1 MDSFSDRLFEYAAHH
16 SSAEPQ
22 LLAQLRKET
31 YQKILQPRMLSGP
44 LQGRLLS
51 ILSKMTQPNRIL
63 ELGTFTGYATLCLA
77 EGLEQ
82 NGEIHTIDK
91 NEELVD
97 FQNKYFEA
105 SGKAR
110 QIHSYLGEALHILPT
125 ITGTFDLIFID
136 ADKINTVNYFHACID
151 RLRKGGLLLTDNVLW
166 SGKVFD
172 GTKNGD
178 KETAAI
184 KDFNELA
191 ATDSRVETVFLPL
204 RDGLTLS
211 RKI

>member
-1 MDSFSDRLFEYAAHH
+1 MDPFSDRLFNYASLH
-16 SSAEPQ
+16 STDEPK
-22 LLAQLRKET
+22 LLAQLRRET
-31 YQKILQPRMLSGP
+31 HQKVLQPRMLSGA
-44 LQGRLLS
+44 LQGRFLS
-51 ILSKMTQPNRIL
+51 ILSKITQPNRIL

-77 EGLEQ
+77 EGLNQ
-82 NGEIHTIDK
+82 NGEILTIDK

-105 SGKAR
+105 SGKAQ
-110 QIHSYLGEALHILPT
+110 QIHSYLGEALDILPT

-136 ADKINTVNYFHACID
+136 ADKSNTVNYFHACID
-151 RLRKGGLLLTDNVLW
+151 MLCKGGLLLTDNVLW
-166 SGKVFD
+166 SGKVLNK
-172 GTKNGD
+172 TEKGD
-178 KETAAI
+178 DETAII

-191 ATDSRVETVFLPL
+191 ASDPRIETVLLPL